1 MRQTDIRAST
11 KDLNIQSEKISLK
24 NKNLSD
30 IFFSIYPAAIPGTYL
45 VVRDID
51 IKVKI
56 YSIAELRF
64 IYELLSIGGVHGKI
78 ILNCYLYK
86 DNSELLLTSL
96 ETHSKRNISTTIS
109 WNSIT
114 MEVLNRIA

>member
-1 MRQTDIRAST
+1 M
-11 KDLNIQSEKISLK
+11 
-24 NKNLSD
+24 
-30 IFFSIYPAAIPGTYL
+30 
-45 VVRDID
+45 VRDID

-86 DNSELLLTSL
+86 DNSELLLTIN
-96 ETHSKRNISTTIS
+96 EYVFI
-109 WNSIT
+109 
-114 MEVLNRIA
+114 

>member
-1 MRQTDIRAST
+1 MVVYTRQ
-11 KDLNIQSEKISLK
+11 KNIAQVFILERY
-24 NKNLSD
+24 
-30 IFFSIYPAAIPGTYL
+30 FFVSIYPAAIPGTYL
-45 VVRDID
+45 VVRDND

-56 YSIAELRF
+56 YSVAELRF
-64 IYELLSIGGVHGKI
+64 IYE
-78 ILNCYLYK
+78 
-86 DNSELLLTSL
+86 LLTSL

>member
-1 MRQTDIRAST
+1 MVVYTRQ
-11 KDLNIQSEKISLK
+11 KNIAQVFILERY
-24 NKNLSD
+24 
-30 IFFSIYPAAIPGTYL
+30 FFVSIYPAAIPGTYL

-86 DNSELLLTSL
+86 DNSELLLT
-96 ETHSKRNISTTIS
+96 
-109 WNSIT
+109 
-114 MEVLNRIA
+114 